1 MAPVPPESRGEMY
14 NVCRAD
20 DVVPG
25 LYFLNPYKE
34 YLGNEDECNSLGPAL
49 FTEQDVL
56 TLPFGSVWVSVIYGN
71 ICIALCSATTRKTQ
85 LTLNVN
91 MEKISQR
98 VLSH

>member
-1 MAPVPPESRGEMY
+1 MNYATCHAWIVFMEILSSGGRWEDCSLTVMAPVPPESRGEMY

-56 TLPFGSVWVSVIYGN
+56 TLPFGSV
-71 ICIALCSATTRKTQ
+71 
-85 LTLNVN
+85 
-91 MEKISQR
+91 
-98 VLSH
+98 